1 MMFILCLQYNY
12 AGHLDRR
19 DNTKLIEY
27 LKTVC
32 NDKLGEYDYYQGS
45 KMVKIGF
52 YDYSY
57 FFVDMQPGAGWEHPC
72 KHLYCRAASPLFS
85 ADTLIVYDGM
95 RPLPDADLI
104 PLSVKD
110 RYGAKSRLKAKVA
123 KLPANAG
130 NQNKFSGNTYA
141 VILSG
146 GMNKDANEERY
157 WNDCSFLYQT
167 LRNHYNISRK
177 NIKVIMADGTDPA
190 ADMKTVDNEYI
201 SSPLDL
207 DGDGTADIDYAATR
221 ENVASVIKELSSKMT
236 DKDHLLL
243 FVVDHGGYDKQKQ
256 QSYICL
262 WGDAKLYPD
271 ELNDCLKAGDAGY
284 VSIVM
289 GQCHSGGFVESLKG
303 NNRVIATACA
313 ENELSFGNEDI
324 PFDEFVYRW
333 TSALNGYD
341 AEGNKVAEVQNAHG
355 FTTITDAARYAQKQ
369 DMYTDG
375 KFPYA
380 EETPQLSWLTNST
393 AEDLALDT
401 IPPTVYLYIT
411 KGNSKAV
418 SFGSGK
424 IIKFMNGSFWDSS
437 DIWLRNQA
445 DGLEIHEHEMPK
457 VTENHKVVYIY
468 TRIKNRGVKSYPGYG
483 TNIRTWWARSSYVID
498 QYAWKGYRDTTM
510 IGGEVDDATV
520 EDVIAPG
527 ESYIV
532 ETKYEF
538 KSNRYKFAKDRK
550 FNMCLLSFLADD
562 DESQSMPVNDLGIA
576 KAWATDRLG
585 QKNRCTLFA
594 LRDDFADMVMSPVD
608 LSCDKMT
615 IAVLKETEDV
625 NLDIKLTVPKRYAGS
640 LLLKGCNTIKAYPQ
654 EIHISGVTAYIE
666 GFSAVAEK
674 NEFVRFSASVV
685 ADRDIME
692 EKHQNVDV
700 VVIDEASG
708 EVIGGEKFDVVVKPR
723 PKIVP
728 TISKTIASDGMVQL
742 AAGTLDED
750 VSYEWYDKDGNL
762 VGTDRTLSVSQIS
775 SAGEYTLRVSAKS
788 DNASNTA
795 KTTVEKKSFIKEVDL
810 SASGKV
816 NADFTVPS
824 QKGMTARL
832 SSLRGNSPVVTD
844 NIEEGVTHVSF
855 SVPNISSEMLLTIE
869 KDGKIIDECKIMKR

>member
-110 RYGAKSRLKAKVA
+110 RYGSKSKLKAKVA
-123 KLPANAG
+123 KLQANAG

-146 GMNKDANEERY
+146 GMNKYANEERY

-207 DGDGTADIDYAATR
+207 DGDGTSDIDFAATR
-221 ENVASVIKELSSKMT
+221 ENVTSVIKELSSKMT

-289 GQCHSGGFVESLKG
+289 GQCHSGGFVEALKG

-520 EDVIAPG
+520 EEVIAPG

-550 FNMCLLSFLADD
+550 FNMCLLSFLAD
-562 DESQSMPVNDLGIA
+562 
-576 KAWATDRLG
+576 
-585 QKNRCTLFA
+585 
-594 LRDDFADMVMSPVD
+594 
-608 LSCDKMT
+608 
-615 IAVLKETEDV
+615 
-625 NLDIKLTVPKRYAGS
+625 
-640 LLLKGCNTIKAYPQ
+640 
-654 EIHISGVTAYIE
+654 
-666 GFSAVAEK
+666 SAVAEK

-685 ADRDIME
+685 ADHDIME

-728 TISKTIASDGMVQL
+728 TISKTIASDGIVQL

-844 NIEEGVTHVSF
+844 NIEEGVTHTGF

>member
-1 MMFILCLQYNY
+1 MKKLICILMMFILCLQYNY

-110 RYGAKSRLKAKVA
+110 RYGAKSKLKAKVA
-123 KLPANAG
+123 KLQVNAG

-207 DGDGTADIDYAATR
+207 DGDGTSDIDYAATR
-221 ENVASVIKELSSKMT
+221 ENVTSVIKELSSKMT

-289 GQCHSGGFVESLKG
+289 GQCHSGGFVEALKG

-341 AEGNKVAEVQNAHG
+341 AEGNKVAEVQNAYG

-401 IPPTVYLYIT
+401 IPPTVYLCIT
-411 KGNSKAV
+411 EGSASKPL
-418 SFGSGK
+418 SFSRYPKEKLVAAGQY
-424 IIKFMNGSFWDSS
+424 FWNSS
-437 DIWLRNQA
+437 DIWLRNQD
-445 DGLEIHEHEMPK
+445 DGIENQKHENPDISESKRDFYVYTKVRNKGVKPYSGKGWSLASWWAESSVIITRDVWQAKYVNSKDMPDK
-457 VTENHKVVYIY
+457 STMNIS
-468 TRIKNRGVKSYPGYG
+468 KNRL
-483 TNIRTWWARSSYVID
+483 RRVI
-498 QYAWKGYRDTTM
+498 
-510 IGGEVDDATV
+510 
-520 EDVIAPG
+520 
-527 ESYIV
+527 
-532 ETKYEF
+532 
-538 KSNRYKFAKDRK
+538 
-550 FNMCLLSFLADD
+550 LL
-562 DESQSMPVNDLGIA
+562 
-576 KAWATDRLG
+576 
-585 QKNRCTLFA
+585 
-594 LRDDFADMVMSPVD
+594 
-608 LSCDKMT
+608 
-615 IAVLKETEDV
+615 
-625 NLDIKLTVPKRYAGS
+625 
-640 LLLKGCNTIKAYPQ
+640 
-654 EIHISGVTAYIE
+654 
-666 GFSAVAEK
+666 
-674 NEFVRFSASVV
+674 
-685 ADRDIME
+685 
-692 EKHQNVDV
+692 
-700 VVIDEASG
+700 
-708 EVIGGEKFDVVVKPR
+708 
-723 PKIVP
+723 
-728 TISKTIASDGMVQL
+728 
-742 AAGTLDED
+742 
-750 VSYEWYDKDGNL
+750 
-762 VGTDRTLSVSQIS
+762 
-775 SAGEYTLRVSAKS
+775 
-788 DNASNTA
+788 
-795 KTTVEKKSFIKEVDL
+795 
-810 SASGKV
+810 
-816 NADFTVPS
+816 
-824 QKGMTARL
+824 
-832 SSLRGNSPVVTD
+832 
-844 NIEEGVTHVSF
+844 
-855 SVPNISSEMLLTIE
+855 
-869 KDGKIIDECKIMKR
+869 

>member
-1 MMFILCLQYNY
+1 MKKLICILMMFILCLQYNY

-110 RYGAKSRLKAKVA
+110 RYGSKSKLKAKVA
-123 KLPANAG
+123 KLQANAG

-146 GMNKDANEERY
+146 GMNKYANEERY

-207 DGDGTADIDYAATR
+207 DGDGTSDIDFAATR
-221 ENVASVIKELSSKMT
+221 ENVTSVIKELSSKMT

-289 GQCHSGGFVESLKG
+289 GQCHSGGFVEALKG

-520 EDVIAPG
+520 EEVIAPG

-550 FNMCLLSFLADD
+550 FNMCLLSFLAD
-562 DESQSMPVNDLGIA
+562 
-576 KAWATDRLG
+576 
-585 QKNRCTLFA
+585 
-594 LRDDFADMVMSPVD
+594 
-608 LSCDKMT
+608 
-615 IAVLKETEDV
+615 
-625 NLDIKLTVPKRYAGS
+625 
-640 LLLKGCNTIKAYPQ
+640 
-654 EIHISGVTAYIE
+654 
-666 GFSAVAEK
+666 SAVAEK

-685 ADRDIME
+685 ADHDIME

-728 TISKTIASDGMVQL
+728 TISKTIASDGIVQL

-844 NIEEGVTHVSF
+844 NIEEGVTHTGF

>member
-72 KHLYCRAASPLFS
+72 KHLYCRATSPLFS

-110 RYGAKSRLKAKVA
+110 RYGSKSKLKAKVA
-123 KLPANAG
+123 KLQANAG

-146 GMNKDANEERY
+146 GMNKYANEERY

-207 DGDGTADIDYAATR
+207 DGDGTSDIDFAATR
-221 ENVASVIKELSSKMT
+221 ENVTSVIKELSSKMT

-289 GQCHSGGFVESLKG
+289 GQCHSGGFVEALKG

-520 EDVIAPG
+520 EEVIAPG

-550 FNMCLLSFLADD
+550 FNMCLLSFLAD
-562 DESQSMPVNDLGIA
+562 
-576 KAWATDRLG
+576 
-585 QKNRCTLFA
+585 
-594 LRDDFADMVMSPVD
+594 
-608 LSCDKMT
+608 
-615 IAVLKETEDV
+615 
-625 NLDIKLTVPKRYAGS
+625 
-640 LLLKGCNTIKAYPQ
+640 
-654 EIHISGVTAYIE
+654 
-666 GFSAVAEK
+666 SAVAEK

-685 ADRDIME
+685 ADHDIME

-728 TISKTIASDGMVQL
+728 TISKTIASDGIVQL

-844 NIEEGVTHVSF
+844 NIEEGVTHTGF